1 MDDNE
6 KKFREIKEQCRLNRM
21 LFDINTLQSR
31 IDEIHQFLAVHDNV
45 AGMDLERLDLLMK
58 QYHYMTLYKQVL
70 TMRYNIESSDENLG

>member
-6 KKFREIKEQCRLNRM
+6 KKFQEIKEQCRLNRM

-31 IDEIHQFLAVHDNV
+31 IDEIHQFLAVQDNV